1 MQVYPEPA
9 PPSPVE
15 NLRWLEDNLDVT
27 YSPVCCSYNAGTTT
41 LLLRL
46 PNAEEGNGVAAACP
60 ATSAGGQGR
69 DAVLDVLGW
78 RREGAREQ
86 NLVDIF
92 GRIQDLDASQLQRLP
107 SSWGAIG
114 GGALRLP
121 KDQESFG
128 VHSGGPEGGSLAQI
142 EETAGSCEGAST
154 NVERLESSLSRAEFK
169 QCEEAYSLRG
179 FLNSCL
185 MLPGSRRL
193 SGGWKKK
200 VCASADSQLSRSP
213 EHAYSRGLPFLQ
225 WRGKFPKS
233 AASAAAGTVGEG
245 TGTSRGTGSAKKRFS
260 RSGGGYAEQKH
271 EARVGGG
278 IVQHSSR
285 LLSLRRKAKG
295 AASSESSSR
304 ANVASA
310 LSLGS
315 LG

>member
-15 NLRWLEDNLDVT
+15 NLRWLEDHLDVT

-46 PNAEEGNGVAAACP
+46 PNAEEGNGVAACP
-60 ATSAGGQGR
+60 ASSVGSHGR

-92 GRIQDLDASQLQRLP
+92 GRIQDLDALQLQRLP
-107 SSWGAIG
+107 VSWGAAEG
-114 GGALRLP
+114 GVLRLP
-121 KDQESFG
+121 KDQDSFT
-128 VHSGGPEGGSLAQI
+128 VRPGPEGGSLAQI
-142 EETAGSCEGAST
+142 EETAGSCEGGST
-154 NVERLESSLSRAEFK
+154 NAERLESSLSRAEFK
-169 QCEEAYSLRG
+169 QCEEAYSLRS

-193 SGGWKKK
+193 SGGWRKK
-200 VCASADSQLSRSP
+200 VCASADAQLSRSP
-213 EHAYSRGLPFLQ
+213 EPAYPRGLPFLQ
-225 WRGKFPKS
+225 WRGKLPKT
-233 AASAAAGTVGEG
+233 AASATAGSAGDGPVV
-245 TGTSRGTGSAKKRFS
+245 SRGTGSAKKRFS

-285 LLSLRRKAKG
+285 LLSLRRKVKG
-295 AASSESSSR
+295 ASSAESSSR
-304 ANVASA
+304 TNVAST

>member
-46 PNAEEGNGVAAACP
+46 PNAGEVTGVAPCP
-60 ATSAGGQGR
+60 GTNVGGPGR

-78 RREGAREQ
+78 RHDGGREQ

-92 GRIQDLDASQLQRLP
+92 GRIQDLDALQLQRLP
-107 SSWGAIG
+107 GSWGAADG
-114 GGALRLP
+114 VVLRLP
-121 KDQESFG
+121 KDQNSFT
-128 VHSGGPEGGSLAQI
+128 VHAGPEVGSLAQI
-142 EETAGSCEGAST
+142 EEAAGSCEGAST
-154 NVERLESSLSRAEFK
+154 NAERLESSLSRAELK
-169 QCEEAYSLRG
+169 QREEAYSLRS

-193 SGGWKKK
+193 SGGWRKK
-200 VCASADSQLSRSP
+200 VCASADSQLSRSSEP
-213 EHAYSRGLPFLQ
+213 AYSRGLPFLQ
-225 WRGKFPKS
+225 WRGRFPKA
-233 AASAAAGTVGEG
+233 AASAVPGS
-245 TGTSRGTGSAKKRFS
+245 TGDGPGPSRGAGSAKKRFS
-260 RSGGGYAEQKH
+260 RSGGGYADQKH
-271 EARVGGG
+271 EAHVGGG

-285 LLSLRRKAKG
+285 LLSLRRKGKG
-295 AASSESSSR
+295 GGSSESSR
-304 ANVASA
+304 TNVAST

>member
-15 NLRWLEDNLDVT
+15 NLRWLEDHLDVT

-46 PNAEEGNGVAAACP
+46 PNAEEGNGVAVCP
-60 ATSAGGQGR
+60 ASSVGGQGR
-69 DAVLDVLGW
+69 DAVLDVLEW

-92 GRIQDLDASQLQRLP
+92 GRIQDLDTLQLQRLP
-107 SSWGAIG
+107 GWGASAG
-114 GGALRLP
+114 GVLRLS
-121 KDQESFG
+121 KDQDSFTDHP
-128 VHSGGPEGGSLAQI
+128 VPEGGSLAQI

-154 NVERLESSLSRAEFK
+154 RAERLESSLSRAELK
-169 QCEEAYSLRG
+169 QCEEAYSLRS

-193 SGGWKKK
+193 SGGWRKK
-200 VCASADSQLSRSP
+200 VCASADSQLSRNAEP
-213 EHAYSRGLPFLQ
+213 AYSRGLPFLQ
-225 WRGKFPKS
+225 WRCRFPK
-233 AASAAAGTVGEG
+233 ATASAGTGAAGEG
-245 TGTSRGTGSAKKRFS
+245 SGSSRGTGSGKKRFS
-260 RSGGGYAEQKH
+260 RSSGGYADQKH
-271 EARVGGG
+271 EACVGGG

-285 LLSLRRKAKG
+285 LLSLRRKVRGG
-295 AASSESSSR
+295 ASDSNR
-304 ANVASA
+304 TNVAST

>member
-46 PNAEEGNGVAAACP
+46 PNAEEGNGVAVCP
-60 ATSAGGQGR
+60 GTVVGDQGR
-69 DAVLDVLGW
+69 DAVLDALGW
-78 RREGAREQ
+78 RREGARDQ

-92 GRIQDLDASQLQRLP
+92 GRIQDLDALQLQRLP
-107 SSWGAIG
+107 GSWGAAEG
-114 GGALRLP
+114 GVLP
-121 KDQESFG
+121 KDQDEFT
-128 VHSGGPEGGSLAQI
+128 VHPGPEGGSLAQV

-154 NVERLESSLSRAEFK
+154 NAERLESSLSRAEFK
-169 QCEEAYSLRG
+169 QCEEAYSLRS

-193 SGGWKKK
+193 SGGWRKK
-200 VCASADSQLSRSP
+200 VCASADSQLSRP
-213 EHAYSRGLPFLQ
+213 EPAYPRGLPFLQ
-225 WRGKFPKS
+225 WRGRFPKTAGS
-233 AASAAAGTVGEG
+233 AGAASAGDGPG
-245 TGTSRGTGSAKKRFS
+245 SSRGAGSSKKRFS
-260 RSGGGYAEQKH
+260 RAGGGFPDQKH
-271 EARVGGG
+271 ETRVGGG
-278 IVQHSSR
+278 VVQHSSR
-285 LLSLRRKAKG
+285 LLSLRRRVKG
-295 AASSESSSR
+295 GSSESSR
-304 ANVASA
+304 TNVAST